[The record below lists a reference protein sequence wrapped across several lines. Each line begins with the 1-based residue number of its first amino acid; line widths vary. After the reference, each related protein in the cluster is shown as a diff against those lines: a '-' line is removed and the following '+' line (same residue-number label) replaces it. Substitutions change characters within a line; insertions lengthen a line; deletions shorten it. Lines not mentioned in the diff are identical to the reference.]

1 MDSSKTKLDIMLD
14 RVEKEPYSRVGI
26 EVSHDGESYMRLV
39 SASAVKRMLA
49 ETPEEAGNIESLQK
63 SLKSEELYCQKV
75 IKELEAE
82 RELNRALKETIVEKQ
97 QEIDKLK
104 QLLSGR

>member
-1 MDSSKTKLDIMLD
+1 MCKNPI
-14 RVEKEPYSRVGI
+14 
-26 EVSHDGESYMRLV
+26 
-39 SASAVKRMLA
+39 
-49 ETPEEAGNIESLQK
+49 
-63 SLKSEELYCQKV
+63 CQKV

-97 QEIDKLK
+97 HEIDRLN